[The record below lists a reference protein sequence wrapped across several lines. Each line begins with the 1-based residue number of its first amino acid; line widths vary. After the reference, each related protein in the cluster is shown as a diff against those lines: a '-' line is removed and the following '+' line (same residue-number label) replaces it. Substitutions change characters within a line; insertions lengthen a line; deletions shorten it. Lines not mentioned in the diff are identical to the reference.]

1 LALYLNTLINILN
14 KKVIIIIIYNNNNN
28 NKSLILI
35 NIKKLKVIELIKEA
49 FKCLRANII
58 IKRG

>member
-1 LALYLNTLINILN
+1 LALYLSTLINILS
-14 KKVIIIIIYNNNNN
+14 KKVIITTIYNNNN

-35 NIKKLKVIELIKEA
+35 NTKELKVIKLMKEA
-49 FKCLRANII
+49 YKYLKASAI